1 MTMTTNHFNVCYQP
15 LSQHQ
20 CNSISSARFLRITI
34 GIVVYCFV
42 WYNGTTAMTMIYPSS
57 SDQILSPNDA
67 TRHPFQFSCILCFY
81 IVLKLIYQSQFVFDL
96 LLVIADLTTFQA
108 SWWSFPMIL
117 KFGNYVTRLRRLL
130 IG

>member
-1 MTMTTNHFNVCYQP
+1 MYAITNNHSLITKITAFAF
-15 LSQHQ
+15 HQ
-20 CNSISSARFLRITI
+20 LDFFRITLELLCI
-34 GIVVYCFV
+34 ALS
-42 WYNGTTAMTMIYPSS
+42 GTTATAMTMIYPSS
-57 SDQILSPNDA
+57 SDPILSPNDA

-117 KFGNYVTRLRRLL
+117 KFGNYVTPLRRLL